1 MIAGVVCA
9 SFALILAILSFV
21 LWRKYFQAAYYYLD
35 DPPSATRGGS
45 PQLSEIFD
53 DSEYASIPVSQW
65 SKHVQDLHADGD
77 LGFSREYEAIQHA
90 TDLDLS
96 SQHSQL
102 IENKNKNR
110 YVNIVAYDHTR
121 VVLKPLNAQKKNG
134 LDYINANYI
143 DVSDDRIRRST
154 EPLMASVCHCYVN
167 QGYGKTQAYIGT
179 QGPLPSTFDDYWRM
193 IWEQRVCIIV
203 MITNLMERGRVS
215 ELLVNCLSITDPLI
229 Q

>member
-1 MIAGVVCA
+1 MSSPYVEPSIPASMIAGVVCA
-9 SFALILAILSFV
+9 SFALILAILSFI

-45 PQLSEIFD
+45 PQLSEVFD

-96 SQHSQL
+96 CQHSQL

-121 VVLKPLNAQKKNG
+121 VVLKPLPGQKKNG
-134 LDYINANYI
+134 IDYINANYI
-143 DVSDDRIRRST
+143 DVR
-154 EPLMASVCHCYVN
+154 
-167 QGYGKTQAYIGT
+167 
-179 QGPLPSTFDDYWRM
+179 
-193 IWEQRVCIIV
+193 
-203 MITNLMERGRVS
+203 
-215 ELLVNCLSITDPLI
+215 LVLTLKPNVK
-229 Q
+229 QNE